1 MPKASKEVLLG
12 KRSLQLNQPTDLY
25 GNNSIRTSKYTL
37 WNFFFLNLFEQ
48 FKKPANVYFLV
59 LSILQVI
66 PAISISQ
73 GQPTILLP
81 LCFVVV
87 VAMIKDFLEDWK
99 RTKSDREEN
108 MLPVQT
114 LQGTTFQTIK
124 SQNILSGQY
133 VKVLRDQFIPADLLL
148 LWTSTPKKDCFIE
161 TKNLDGETNLKP
173 KAVMEKIRDNIQ
185 TEQDLQNMNG
195 AQFDFE
201 APNEFI
207 YEFNGSIKFRESQIP
222 LDNNNIVLR
231 GCKLKNTDAIIGVT
245 IFTGHYTKIMM
256 NSIKAK
262 PKHSDLEKKLGMQIL
277 VVFIMLLVFC
287 SVASIMYVVWYNENK
302 KYISYIEL
310 GDLNLFGEFW
320 IRFGNWILIFG

>member
-1 MPKASKEVLLG
+1 MG
-12 KRSLQLNQPTDLY
+12 KRSLQLNHPTELY
-25 GNNSIRTSKYTL
+25 GNNSIRTAKYTI

-73 GQPTILLP
+73 GQPTILMP
-81 LCFVVV
+81 LCFVIV

-108 MLPVQT
+108 LLPVQV
-114 LQGTTFQTIK
+114 LQGTSFETAK
-124 SQNILSGQY
+124 SQELISGQY

-148 LWTSTPKKDCFIE
+148 LWTSNAKQGCFIE

-173 KAVMEKIRDNIQ
+173 KAVSEKIRDHIP
-185 TEQDLQNMNG
+185 TEQDFHKMDG

-201 APNEFI
+201 APNELI
-207 YEFNGSIKFRESQIP
+207 YEFNGSIKFNESQIP
-222 LDNNNIVLR
+222 LDNNNVALR
-231 GCKLKNTDAIIGVT
+231 GCKLRTTDAIVGVV
-245 IFTGHYTKIMM
+245 IFTGHCTKIMM

-262 PKHSDLEKKLGMQIL
+262 PKHSDLERKLGIQIL
-277 VVFIMLLVFC
+277 VVFIMLLIFC

-302 KYISYIEL
+302 KYISYIGL